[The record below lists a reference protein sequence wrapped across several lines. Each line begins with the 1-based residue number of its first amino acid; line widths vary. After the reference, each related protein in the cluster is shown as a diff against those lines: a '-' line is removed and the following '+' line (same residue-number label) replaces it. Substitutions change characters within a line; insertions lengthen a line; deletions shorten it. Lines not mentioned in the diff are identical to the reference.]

1 MLEASVDRKP
11 KKNIE
16 ELIEMAG
23 NAHKYQ
29 RDILIL
35 FILQFLFS
43 AFIEMGFPIIFRDAV
58 FVCADGSTCT

>member
-1 MLEASVDRKP
+1 MFKDIIIINNIMFDSSPDRKP

-43 AFIEMGFPIIFRDAV
+43 AFI
-58 FVCADGSTCT
+58 